1 MEAVGARAYTS
12 HRQAGWVDW
21 TTCSSLLL
29 YLYLRPTEYCVL
41 SIGGAA
47 WATSQSTYSP
57 PASQSQQPEIGLG
70 SFFCFLYFW
79 PWLNF
84 FGTFVFLGPGSFLL
98 LGLALDSWL
107 YGFFRPLLIFLIFW
121 PWLKPCARK
130 REQRKKFSLKMMTC
144 FVLNWTCSN
153 LGEKVKRTK
162 LEWTWCNS
170 LDLLPI
176 VFGMGGWGEGEKSGL
191 LNVGWLVVVDLPLLH
206 RPVPYQLQLAH
217 HHQATRATR
226 ASTRAPPLVFH
237 QATLPPWPAVQHPL
251 HQRWKCLLVLPA
263 DSMYF
268 FIQKEPW
275 VSNTPCL
282 FYLTRA

>member
-21 TTCSSLLL
+21 TTCISLLL

-70 SFFCFLYFW
+70 SFFCIFVFLA
-79 PWLNF
+79 LAQF
-84 FGTFVFLGPGSFLL
+84 FCTFLFLGPGSFFFCWALL
-98 LGLALDSWL
+98 LTQFLW
-107 YGFFRPLLIFLIFW
+107 YFFRPLLIFLIFCLFW

-176 VFGMGGWGEGEKSGL
+176 VFGMGGWGEGG
-191 LNVGWLVVVDLPLLH
+191 V
-206 RPVPYQLQLAH
+206 R
-217 HHQATRATR
+217 RA
-226 ASTRAPPLVFH
+226 AF
-237 QATLPPWPAVQHPL
+237 
-251 HQRWKCLLVLPA
+251 
-263 DSMYF
+263 
-268 FIQKEPW
+268 
-275 VSNTPCL
+275 
-282 FYLTRA
+282 

>member
-1 MEAVGARAYTS
+1 MV
-12 HRQAGWVDW
+12 
-21 TTCSSLLL
+21 
-29 YLYLRPTEYCVL
+29 
-41 SIGGAA
+41 
-47 WATSQSTYSP
+47 
-57 PASQSQQPEIGLG
+57 
-70 SFFCFLYFW
+70 
-79 PWLNF
+79 
-84 FGTFVFLGPGSFLL
+84 
-98 LGLALDSWL
+98 
-107 YGFFRPLLIFLIFW
+107 FFRPLLIFLIFCLFW

-176 VFGMGGWGEGEKSGL
+176 VFGMGGWGGGEKSGL

-206 RPVPYQLQLAH
+206 RPVPYQLQLA
-217 HHQATRATR
+217 HQATRATR

-263 DSMYF
+263 DSLYIFYYSQRTIF
-268 FIQKEPW
+268 FIEPGPRQSLKF
-275 VSNTPCL
+275 VSLLST
-282 FYLTRA
+282 YRAIPWSFKQVSWRYNRPSSSLCC